1 VKAVPLT
8 YIHDGHKHIV
18 GFFRLLCGFVLL
30 LLLLFFLLRIDDT
43 VSFSEGE
50 ILSVRPQTDYKA
62 PFESRLA
69 SVKVKPGQKVNK
81 GDTMLI
87 LQNEENGISLSKEKT
102 EKKKL
107 AQSLFYI
114 NQLLQT
120 IQSKSF
126 SITAETNI
134 NSRSKQIEESNIR
147 TSIKTLQEQYALQ
160 QQKLASAS
168 ERNKADSILYSKDMI
183 SKMEYDAGKDITRDI
198 QESLLETGAL
208 LSKQQAGINVNR
220 NTYQKED
227 ENISQRRIDAQQEKQ
242 ILMQQKTDME
252 NQLNQCNENIEL
264 LEYNISQQYIIAAVS
279 GTVNTVFNTSQAS
292 NIISKDELL
301 VSLSPDA
308 GSFYAKVYI
317 PEKEVHYLRDNMEAH
332 LKLDAYYHLEYGI
345 LKGRLT
351 YISERK
357 ENNKFYALIQL
368 ENNRSFHLKPGYS
381 VYGEIVTDKLPL
393 YKFLVKKIFL
403 NAGVKQSQS

>member
-1 VKAVPLT
+1 MKAVPLT

-368 ENNRSFHLKPGYS
+368 ENNRSFNLKPGYS

>member
-107 AQSLFYI
+107 EQSLFYI

-368 ENNRSFHLKPGYS
+368 ENNRSFNLKPGYS

>member
-1 VKAVPLT
+1 VKAIPLT
-8 YIHDGHKHIV
+8 YIHDGHKYIV

-43 VSFSEGE
+43 VSFTEGE
-50 ILSVRPQTDYKA
+50 ILSVTPQTDYKS
-62 PFESRLA
+62 PFESHLV
-69 SVKVKPGQKVNK
+69 SVKVKPGQRVNK

-87 LQNEENGISLSKEKT
+87 LQNEENSISLSKEKT

-107 AQSLFYI
+107 ELSLFYI

-134 NSRSKQIEESNIR
+134 NSRTKQIEESNLR
-147 TSIKTLQEQYALQ
+147 TSIKVLEEQYALQ
-160 QQKLASAS
+160 QQKLASAR
-168 ERNKADSILYSKDMI
+168 ERDKADSILYSKDMI

-208 LSKQQAGINVNR
+208 LSKQQTGINANR

-252 NQLNQCNENIEL
+252 NQLSQCNENIQL

-301 VSLSPDA
+301 VSLSPEA
-308 GSFYAKVYI
+308 GNFYAKAYI
-317 PEKEVHYLRDNMEAH
+317 PEKEIHYLRDNMEAH

-345 LKGRLT
+345 LKGTLT

-357 ENNKFYALIQL
+357 ENDKFYALIQL
-368 ENNRSFHLKPGYS
+368 EKNKSFNLKPGYG
-381 VYGEIVTDKLPL
+381 VYGEIVTDRLPL
-393 YKFLVKKIFL
+393 YKFLIKKIFL
-403 NAGVKQSQS
+403 NTGVKPSQS